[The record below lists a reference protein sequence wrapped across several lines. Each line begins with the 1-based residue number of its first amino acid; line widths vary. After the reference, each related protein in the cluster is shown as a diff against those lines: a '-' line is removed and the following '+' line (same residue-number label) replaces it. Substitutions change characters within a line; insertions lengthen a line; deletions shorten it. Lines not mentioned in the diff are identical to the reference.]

1 MSSTRPR
8 VYNFGAGPAALPL
21 DVLEKAQ
28 REFLNYEN
36 TGMSVM
42 EISHRSK
49 TFEILLNNT
58 KQDLKTL
65 LQVPDNYKILFMQG
79 GGCTQFSAIVY
90 NLLEVKKQQLPEGE
104 EFNPPLDY
112 FITGSWSAKAADEAK
127 RLYNNVNVVIDVKK
141 SNGNFGSIPPKEEW
155 KLSGSKAAFVYYCDN
170 ETINGVEFPFIPD
183 IDPSVPLV
191 CDMSSNILS
200 RKFDVSKFGVIY
212 AGAQKN
218 IGPAGVTIVIV
229 RDDLLVKPKSIND
242 QDKGVPVTPT
252 MLNYKIFADNN
263 SLYNTPPM
271 FSIYISGLVF
281 EWLLNQIGGVGAMEE
296 INKQKCT
303 KVYDL
308 IDKSK
313 IYRSLVDKPV
323 RSRMN
328 APFRIVPEKLEKEFL
343 AGAEELKMVQ
353 LKGHRSVGGI
363 RISMY
368 NSVTLEAI
376 DFLINY
382 MIEFEKKHTN

>member
-1 MSSTRPR
+1 MSSTRPK
-8 VYNFGAGPAALPL
+8 VYNFGAGPSALPL
-21 DVLEKAQ
+21 SVLEKVQ

-49 TFEILLNNT
+49 TFENLLNKT
-58 KQDLKTL
+58 KHDFKTL
-65 LQVPDNYKILFMQG
+65 LQVPDNYEILFMQG
-79 GGCTQFSAIVY
+79 GGCTQFSAVIY
-90 NLLEVKKQQLPEGE
+90 NLLAAKRQQIPEEE

-112 FITGSWSAKAADEAK
+112 FVTGSWSAKAADEAK
-127 RLYNNVNVVIDVKK
+127 RLYNNVNIVIDVKK
-141 SNGNFGSIPPKEEW
+141 SKGSFGSIPPKEEW

-218 IGPAGVTIVIV
+218 IGPAGVTVVIV
-229 RDDLLVKPKSIND
+229 RNDLLTNPKSVND
-242 QDKGVPVTPT
+242 KDNGVTVIPT
-252 MLNYKIFADNN
+252 MLSYKVFVDNN

-271 FSIYISGLVF
+271 FSIYVSGLVF
-281 EWLLNQIGGVGAMEE
+281 EWSLQLGGVEAIEE
-296 INKQKCT
+296 INKEKS
-303 KVYDL
+303 KKIYDL

-313 IYRSLVDKPV
+313 IYRSFVDKPV

-328 APFRIVPEKLEKEFL
+328 APFRIVPEELEKEFL
-343 AGAEELKMVQ
+343 AGAEELRMVQ

-368 NSVTLEAI
+368 NSVTSEAI

-382 MIEFEKKHTN
+382 MIEFEKKHAI

>member
-1 MSSTRPR
+1 MSSTRPK
-8 VYNFGAGPAALPL
+8 VYNFGAGPSALPL
-21 DVLEKAQ
+21 SVLEKAQ

-49 TFEILLNNT
+49 TFENLLNKT
-58 KQDLKTL
+58 KHDFKTL
-65 LQVPDNYKILFMQG
+65 LQVPDNYEILFMQG
-79 GGCTQFSAIVY
+79 GGCTQFSAVIY
-90 NLLEVKKQQLPEGE
+90 NLLAAKRQQIPEEE

-112 FITGSWSAKAADEAK
+112 FVTGSWSAKAADEAK
-127 RLYNNVNVVIDVKK
+127 RLYNNVNIVIDVKK
-141 SNGNFGSIPPKEEW
+141 SKGSFGSIPPKEEW

-218 IGPAGVTIVIV
+218 IGPAGVTVVII
-229 RDDLLVKPKSIND
+229 RNDLLTKPKSVND
-242 QDKGVPVTPT
+242 KDNEVTVIPT
-252 MLNYKIFADNN
+252 MLSYKVFADNN

-271 FSIYISGLVF
+271 FSIYVSGLVF
-281 EWLLNQIGGVGAMEE
+281 EWLLQLGGVEAIEE
-296 INKQKCT
+296 INKEKS
-303 KVYDL
+303 KKIYDL
-308 IDKSK
+308 IEKSK
-313 IYRSLVDKPV
+313 IYRSFVDKPV

-328 APFRIVPEKLEKEFL
+328 APFRIVPEELEKEFL
-343 AGAEELKMVQ
+343 AGAEELRMVQ

-368 NSVTLEAI
+368 NSVTLEEI

-382 MIEFEKKHTN
+382 MIEFDKKHAT

>member
-1 MSSTRPR
+1 MSSTRPK
-8 VYNFGAGPAALPL
+8 VYNFGAGPSALPL
-21 DVLEKAQ
+21 SVLEKVQ
-28 REFLNYEN
+28 RKFLNYEN

-49 TFEILLNNT
+49 TFENLLNKT
-58 KQDLKTL
+58 KHDFKTL
-65 LQVPDNYKILFMQG
+65 LQVPDNYEILFMQG
-79 GGCTQFSAIVY
+79 GGCTQFSAVIY
-90 NLLEVKKQQLPEGE
+90 NLLAAKRQQIPEEE

-112 FITGSWSAKAADEAK
+112 FVTGSWSAKAADEAK
-127 RLYNNVNVVIDVKK
+127 RLYNNVNIVIDVKK
-141 SNGNFGSIPPKEEW
+141 SKGSFGSIPPKEEW

-218 IGPAGVTIVIV
+218 IGPAGVTVVIV
-229 RDDLLVKPKSIND
+229 RNDLLTNPKSVND
-242 QDKGVPVTPT
+242 KDNGVTVIPT
-252 MLNYKIFADNN
+252 MLSYKVFVDNN

-271 FSIYISGLVF
+271 FSIYVSGLVF
-281 EWLLNQIGGVGAMEE
+281 EWSLQLGGVEAIEE
-296 INKQKCT
+296 INKEKS
-303 KVYDL
+303 KKIYDL

-313 IYRSLVDKPV
+313 IYRSFVDKPV

-328 APFRIVPEKLEKEFL
+328 APFRIVPEELEKEFL
-343 AGAEELKMVQ
+343 AGAEELRMVQ

-368 NSVTLEAI
+368 NSVTSEAI

-382 MIEFEKKHTN
+382 MIEFEKKHAI

>member
-1 MSSTRPR
+1 MSSTRPK
-8 VYNFGAGPAALPL
+8 VYNFGAGPSALPL
-21 DVLEKAQ
+21 SVLEKVQ

-49 TFEILLNNT
+49 TFENLLNKT
-58 KQDLKTL
+58 KHDFKTL
-65 LQVPDNYKILFMQG
+65 LQVPDNYEILFMQG
-79 GGCTQFSAIVY
+79 GGCTQFSAVIY
-90 NLLEVKKQQLPEGE
+90 NLLAAKRQQIPKEE

-112 FITGSWSAKAADEAK
+112 FVTGSWSAKAADEAK
-127 RLYNNVNVVIDVKK
+127 RLYNNVNIVIDVKK
-141 SNGNFGSIPPKEEW
+141 SKGSFGSIPPKEEW

-218 IGPAGVTIVIV
+218 IGPAGVTVVIV
-229 RDDLLVKPKSIND
+229 RNDLLTNPKSVND
-242 QDKGVPVTPT
+242 KDNGVTVIPT
-252 MLNYKIFADNN
+252 MLSYKVFVDNN

-271 FSIYISGLVF
+271 FSIYVSGLVF
-281 EWLLNQIGGVGAMEE
+281 EWSLQLGGVEAIEE
-296 INKQKCT
+296 INKEKS
-303 KVYDL
+303 KKIYDL

-313 IYRSLVDKPV
+313 IYRSFVDKPV

-328 APFRIVPEKLEKEFL
+328 APFRIVPEELEKEFL
-343 AGAEELKMVQ
+343 AGAEELRMVQ

-368 NSVTLEAI
+368 NSVTSEAI

-382 MIEFEKKHTN
+382 MIEFEKKHAI

>member
-1 MSSTRPR
+1 MSSTRPK
-8 VYNFGAGPAALPL
+8 VYNFGAGPSALPL
-21 DVLEKAQ
+21 SVLEKAQ

-49 TFEILLNNT
+49 TFENLLNKT
-58 KQDLKTL
+58 KHDFKTL
-65 LQVPDNYKILFMQG
+65 LQVPDNYEILFMQG
-79 GGCTQFSAIVY
+79 GGCTQFSAVIY
-90 NLLEVKKQQLPEGE
+90 NLLAAKRQQIPEEE

-112 FITGSWSAKAADEAK
+112 FVTGSWSAKAADEAK
-127 RLYNNVNVVIDVKK
+127 RLYNNVNIVIDVKK
-141 SNGNFGSIPPKEEW
+141 SKGSFGSIPPKEEW

-218 IGPAGVTIVIV
+218 IGPAGVTVVIV
-229 RDDLLVKPKSIND
+229 RNDLLTNPKSVND
-242 QDKGVPVTPT
+242 KDNGVTVIPT
-252 MLNYKIFADNN
+252 MLSYKVFVDNN

-281 EWLLNQIGGVGAMEE
+281 EWSLQLGGVEAIEE
-296 INKQKCT
+296 INKEKS
-303 KVYDL
+303 KKIYDL

-313 IYRSLVDKPV
+313 IYRSFVDKPV

-328 APFRIVPEKLEKEFL
+328 APFRIVPEELEKEFL
-343 AGAEELKMVQ
+343 AGAEELRMVQ

-363 RISMY
+363 RITS
-368 NSVTLEAI
+368 L
-376 DFLINY
+376 FC
-382 MIEFEKKHTN
+382 

>member
-1 MSSTRPR
+1 MSSTRPK
-8 VYNFGAGPAALPL
+8 VYNFGAGPSALPL
-21 DVLEKAQ
+21 SVLEKAQ

-49 TFEILLNNT
+49 TFENLLNKT
-58 KQDLKTL
+58 KHDFKTL
-65 LQVPDNYKILFMQG
+65 LQVPDNYEILFMQG
-79 GGCTQFSAIVY
+79 GGCTQFSAVIY
-90 NLLEVKKQQLPEGE
+90 NLLAAKRQQIPEEE

-112 FITGSWSAKAADEAK
+112 FVTGSWSAKAADEAK
-127 RLYNNVNVVIDVKK
+127 RLYNNVNIVIDVKK
-141 SNGNFGSIPPKEEW
+141 SKGSFGSIPPKEEW

-218 IGPAGVTIVIV
+218 IGPAGVTVVIV
-229 RDDLLVKPKSIND
+229 RNDLLTNPKSVND
-242 QDKGVPVTPT
+242 KDNGVTVIPT
-252 MLNYKIFADNN
+252 MLSYKVFVDNN

-281 EWLLNQIGGVGAMEE
+281 EWSLQLGGVEAIEE
-296 INKQKCT
+296 INKEKS
-303 KVYDL
+303 KKIYDL

-313 IYRSLVDKPV
+313 IYRSFVDKPV

-328 APFRIVPEKLEKEFL
+328 APFRIVPEELEKEFL
-343 AGAEELKMVQ
+343 AGAEELRMVQ

-368 NSVTLEAI
+368 NSVTSEAI

-382 MIEFEKKHTN
+382 MIEFEKKHAI